1 MLDTLSSESHVRRPF
16 ASIRAAGTAAASRRA
31 VLSAALVAGLCA
43 VAPARADILYNP
55 AGWKFPNIMT
65 AAKEAIQL
73 TDRTPIIPGKETVN
87 KGYRRPDGTRVMTYE
102 IEGKIFGLDIDE
114 DAKPPFEYGIMDAD
128 GDGKFETK
136 IVYSKGNKDHF
147 YVPQWI
153 IDYYFSLHPEVQRV
167 GGKAVMPSLVTP
179 PPPKTTTAKK
189 TPTPAGPPK
198 KPAPP
203 KPSDLATP

>member
-1 MLDTLSSESHVRRPF
+1 MLQAPESRIPARRAPAWFRARPF
-16 ASIRAAGTAAASRRA
+16 A
-31 VLSAALVAGLCA
+31 CA
-43 VAPARADILYNP
+43 VVVLAAWCGVLPVRADILYNP
-55 AGWKFPNIMT
+55 QGWRFPNIMT

-73 TDRTPIIPGKETVN
+73 TDRTPVIPGKETVN

-136 IVYSKGNKDHF
+136 IVYTKTNKDHF
-147 YVPQWI
+147 YVPQWV

-167 GGKAVMPSLVTP
+167 GGKPVMPSLNAPSTAAAPAPSTAVTGKKSTP
-179 PPPKTTTAKK
+179 AAPPPKKK
-189 TPTPAGPPK
+189 TVAPK
-198 KPAPP
+198 TD
-203 KPSDLATP
+203 DLASP